1 METRPMAEASP
12 QFPCHD
18 AGPGVR
24 GRSLPPQ
31 PPRWHGPWPLADS
44 RGVEAHQPGI
54 EMGSGSRRFPAAL
67 WRSGEHE
74 R

>member
-44 RGVEAHQPGI
+44 
-54 EMGSGSRRFPAAL
+54 SGAASL
-67 WRSGEHE
+67 AAQEPWSGGAPTGH
-74 R
+74 